1 MDRQFERNLTDV
13 IRRAG
18 AGDATASNE
27 LFEQIYDHLRQQA
40 QIMLRYQRKDASLW
54 ATGLVHDAYIRLFQS
69 PKTEWDNRRHFLS
82 VAAKAM
88 RCVLVDH
95 ARKKQAAKRS
105 INGDREPLD
114 LLLDDFQTRLSKRA
128 LDLIAL
134 SEALD
139 ELEQKHPRIVQIVH
153 LRFFLGMSE
162 KKIADLL
169 DVGERTV
176 QRDWAYGRAWL
187 AKRLR

>member
-1 MDRQFERNLTDV
+1 MDRQFEQNLTDV

-27 LFEQIYDHLRQQA
+27 LFNQIYDDLRRQA
-40 QIMLRYQRKDASLW
+40 QRLLRYQRRDGSIW

-69 PKTEWDNRRHFLS
+69 PKTEWDNRSHFLS

-105 INGDREPLD
+105 TGGEREPLD
-114 LLLDDFQTRLSKRA
+114 LLLDEFQTRLSRRA
-128 LDLIAL
+128 VDLIAL
-134 SEALD
+134 SDALD
-139 ELEQKHPRIVQIVH
+139 ELELKHPRIVRIVH

-162 KKIADLL
+162 KSISELL
-169 DVGERTV
+169 QVGERTV
-176 QRDWAYGRAWL
+176 QRDWAFGRAWL
-187 AKRLR
+187 KKKLT